1 MGTWGTGILDND
13 LALDIKALWNEYLA
27 DNYSPEDISETMIS
41 QAQEEGMLLER
52 EDQYEFFIPFALIQW
67 KSGRLQEDVK
77 RLALEFLE
85 DETISKIEET
95 RWDNRK
101 DFLKRIQ
108 NLTNLRSLLE
118 SEQPAPKKIKKPYKQ
133 KTSLNPGDLFTIL
146 LKSGHY
152 ALLEIIGIESRNGE
166 TTPISILYKY
176 LSPNKP
182 LPEFVKN
189 LEILCFK
196 DQEFERNK
204 FSNFLLGAVK
214 RKQDEP
220 IARIEILERNR
231 KSKFTRQMP
240 MFLCFWD
247 EIDTKLEDWIERYG
261 S

>member
-41 QAQEEGMLLER
+41 QAHEEGMLLEL
-52 EDQYEFFIPFALIQW
+52 EDQYDFFIPFALIQW

-77 RLALEFLE
+77 KLALEFLK
-85 DETISKIEET
+85 DETISKIEES
-95 RWDNRK
+95 RWDNPKDYRK
-101 DFLKRIQ
+101 RNQ

-118 SEQPAPKKIKKPYKQ
+118 SEQPAPKIIRKPYKQ
-133 KTSLNPGDLFTIL
+133 KTSLNTGDLFTIL

-152 ALLEIIGIESRNGE
+152 VLLEIIEIESRNGE
-166 TTPISILYKY
+166 TTPISILYNY
-176 LSPNKP
+176 LSLHRPSA
-182 LPEFVKN
+182 EFAKN

-196 DQEFERNK
+196 DQEFERNR
-204 FSNFLLGAVK
+204 FSNFLLAAVK

-231 KSKFTRQMP
+231 KSKFARQMP

-247 EIDTKLEDWIERYG
+247 EIDTKLEEWIKRYG